1 MKPNLMI
8 QGTASSVGKSL
19 LTAGICRMLCKDGY
33 KTAPF
38 KSQNMALNSFSTY
51 EGLEMGRAQAMQ
63 AEAAGIQPEV
73 GMNPI
78 LLKPESNTGSQ
89 VIVLGKAIGR
99 REAGEYYEKKE
110 ELRQVIVD
118 SYKDIENRYDAVVIE
133 GAGSP
138 AEINLNK
145 NDFVNMGM
153 AAIAD
158 APVILVGDID
168 RGGVFASIVG
178 TLFLLP
184 PADRDRVKGIIINK
198 FRGDIRLLESGL
210 RDLEKIINIP
220 VLGVIP
226 YFDNR
231 IDDEDSLA
239 VRLSVNEKTDK
250 DLDVCVIKL
259 PHVSNFTD
267 FTPLEIQPDVTLRY
281 IKSPQDFGT
290 PDIVIIPGS
299 KSTASDL
306 DFLKQTG
313 LDGKIKTFHTNG
325 GHIIGICGGLQILGQ
340 EIADPDHVESEVDST
355 PGLGLLDI
363 KTVFRKTK
371 ITIQTEHIFNIETP
385 FTHGLAGKKISGY
398 EIHCG
403 ESEALPSGI
412 AAPHEREITFADGRI
427 FATYLHGVFD
437 DGVVL
442 NYILNNV
449 RKSKGLQPIENRPS
463 YKEYKES
470 EYDRLEKTVR
480 ENIDTKKLY
489 DIIFRR

>member
-1 MKPNLMI
+1 MI

-19 LTAGICRMLCKDGY
+19 LTAGICRMLYKDGY

-63 AEAAGIQPEV
+63 AEAAGVQPEV

-78 LLKPESNTGSQ
+78 LLKPESHTGSQ
-89 VIVLGKAIGR
+89 VIVLGRAIGR

-110 ELRQVIVD
+110 ELRQVVID
-118 SYKDIENRYDAVVIE
+118 SYREIENKYDAVVIE

-178 TLFLLP
+178 TLILLP
-184 PADRDRVKGIIINK
+184 PADRERVKGIIINK
-198 FRGDIRLLESGL
+198 FRGDIKLLESGL
-210 RDLEKIINIP
+210 RDLEKIINVP

-226 YFDNR
+226 YFDNH
-231 IDDEDSLA
+231 IDDEDSLS
-239 VRLSVNEKTDK
+239 VRLSVNDKTCR

-267 FTPLEIQPDVTLRY
+267 FTPFEIQPDVTLRY
-281 IKSPQDFGT
+281 IKNASDFGT
-290 PDIVIIPGS
+290 PDLVIIPGS
-299 KSTASDL
+299 KSTAADL

-313 LDGKIKTFHTNG
+313 LAEKIKTFHTNG

-340 EIADPDHVESEVDST
+340 EIADPDHVESDVDSA

-371 ITIQTEHIFNIETP
+371 VTIQTEHIFNIETP
-385 FTHGLAGKKISGY
+385 LTHGLAGKKISGY

-403 ESEALPSGI
+403 ESESLRPSI
-412 AAPHEREITFADGRI
+412 ASPHEREITFADGKV

-437 DGVVL
+437 DGAAL
-442 NYILNNV
+442 STILNNL
-449 RKSKGLQPIENRPS
+449 RLSKGLAPIESRPS
-463 YKEYKES
+463 YKEFKTR
-470 EYDRLEKTVR
+470 EYDKLEKVVR